1 MYFLKFIFEHNIKS
15 MLVTIET
22 LKEAYY
28 SIRSNFL
35 RSLLTLL
42 IIAIGI
48 TCLVGILTAID
59 AILFSMSNNF
69 NRLGAN
75 SIAVRPAEQ
84 TITTVKSGRQSKRSE
99 NITYDQA
106 SKFKDRFRVSG
117 ASVALDTWCK
127 NNVEIKYADQ
137 KTNPT
142 FQLRGIDE
150 NYIVASSF
158 ELDRGRNFGINE
170 TNKVIVGSEVVKILF
185 NENSDKALGSTII
198 VEGNRYNIIG
208 VLKQKGSGSGDNSD
222 KRVYL
227 PIDIA
232 RKLYGY
238 EDQNINILIAVQ
250 NPSMVET
257 TIESAIG
264 QMRVVRDL
272 RPADI
277 NDFEIRKSD
286 SVLNTLKEMTSTL
299 RWATVVIAMLTLLG
313 ASIGLMNIMLVSVTE
328 RTREIGV
335 RKSLGATS
343 NNILL
348 QFMTEAVVICL
359 MGGVVGI
366 FLGIGM
372 GFLVTV
378 LIKGQFFIPWAWMLL
393 GIVICVF
400 VGIVAGLYPALK
412 AARLDPIESL
422 RYE

>member
-1 MYFLKFIFEHNIKS
+1 

-59 AILFSMSNNF
+59 AILFSMSSNF

-75 SIAVRPAEQ
+75 SIAIRPAEQ
-84 TITTVKSGRQSKRSE
+84 TISTVKSGRKSKRSE
-99 NITYDQA
+99 NITFEQA
-106 SKFKDRFRVSG
+106 IKFKERFRTSG

-127 NNVEIKYADQ
+127 GNVEIKFGEL

-142 FQLRGIDE
+142 FQIRGIDE
-150 NYIVASSF
+150 NYVIASAF
-158 ELDRGRNFGINE
+158 ELERGRNFGTNE
-170 TNKVIVGSEVVKILF
+170 TNKIIIGSEVVKFLF
-185 NENSDKALGSTII
+185 DDNYDKALGKTLI
-198 VEGNRYNIIG
+198 VDGNRYNVIG
-208 VLKQKGSGSGDNSD
+208 ALKQKGSGSGDNAD
-222 KRVYL
+222 KRVYI
-227 PIDIA
+227 PIDLA

-238 EDQNINILIAVQ
+238 EDQNINIAIAVQ
-250 NPSMVET
+250 NPSSVDA

-264 QMRVVRDL
+264 LMRVVRDL
-272 RPADI
+272 RPVDE
-277 NDFEIRKSD
+277 NDFEIKKSD

-348 QFMTEAVVICL
+348 QFMTEAVVICI
-359 MGGVVGI
+359 MGGIVGI
-366 FLGIGM
+366 GI
-372 GFLVTV
+372 GFLVTI
-378 LIKGQFFIPWAWMLL
+378 LIKGKFFIPWAWMLL